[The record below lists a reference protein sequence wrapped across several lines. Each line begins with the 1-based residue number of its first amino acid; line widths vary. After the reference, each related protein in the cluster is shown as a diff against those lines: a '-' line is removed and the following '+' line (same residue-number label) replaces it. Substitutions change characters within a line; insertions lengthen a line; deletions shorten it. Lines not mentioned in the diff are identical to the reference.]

1 MKKPT
6 ISLLFLLFLAFYS
19 FSLSAQETSNE
30 KEEKDTKSKVTTPRN
45 MLEVGLTGGLGL
57 VAGEVEFLPSYAVG
71 IHFRKALDYIFSLR
85 ADFAYS
91 LLRGAE
97 SNAPFREFETTWK
110 SGTLF
115 GVLSLNSLRWNN
127 PVRSSNLYFMVGV
140 GAGVYDMDFKQ
151 ADNPRIGMLKSAL
164 TTNAA
169 GGAGISFRVAN
180 KINIGIEHQVQL
192 PFGNNADFVDG
203 FNTRSGNT
211 DIVNFTNIAVNFNI
225 GNKSSH
231 SEPLYWINPLEGVIS
246 DINDLKKRQEV
257 SLDDSDQDGVLDA
270 LDMEPE
276 TPPGA
281 VVDTKGRTLDSDR
294 DGVPDYLDRE
304 PFYTPSE
311 GEIVNEEGVVIN
323 PGVNRPQGVTEDR
336 VRELIDEALQQTGVI
351 SESGVINDSRINPTE
366 WFLPMLHFNTDQF
379 VIKYSDYGTLASI
392 ARILR
397 ANPGLR
403 LVVTGYADS
412 SGTEQYN
419 NTLSYNR
426 AKSVVDH
433 LVSIHNIGRG
443 RLVLQWK
450 GSKEN
455 LVPSNVNL
463 MNRRVEFRLAGPG
476 DVEMDPPGGK
486 SGY

>member
-6 ISLLFLLFLAFYS
+6 ISLFFLLFLS
-19 FSLSAQETSNE
+19 FFTFPLLAQETTTEEEE
-30 KEEKDTKSKVTTPRN
+30 KEKSKATTPKN
-45 MLEVGLTGGLGL
+45 MLEVGFSGGLGL

-71 IHFRKALDYIFSLR
+71 MHFRKALDYVFSLR
-85 ADFAYS
+85 GDFSYA

-97 SNAPFREFETTWK
+97 SNDPFREFETTWT

-115 GVLSLNSLRWNN
+115 GVISLNSLRWNS
-127 PVRSSNLYFMVGV
+127 PVRSSNLYFMLGGGV
-140 GAGVYDMDFKQ
+140 GSYNMSSKQ
-151 ADNPRIGMLKSAL
+151 TVVPRIDSLGGAF

-169 GGAGISFRVAN
+169 GGVGMSFRIAN
-180 KINIGIEHQVQL
+180 KINIGVEHQVLL
-192 PFGNNADFVDG
+192 PFGDNADRIDG
-203 FNTRSGNT
+203 FTGGT
-211 DIVNFTNIAVNFNI
+211 GGADIVNFTKLAVNFNI

-246 DINDLKKRQEV
+246 DINDLKKRQETN
-257 SLDDSDQDGVLDA
+257 LDDTDQDGVLDA

-304 PFYTPSE
+304 PFYTPAE

-336 VRELIDEALQQTGVI
+336 VRELIGEALQQTGVI
-351 SESGVINDSRINPTE
+351 SEGGVINDVRVNPTE

-379 VIKYSDYGTLASI
+379 AIKYSDYGTLASI

-397 ANPGLR
+397 SNPGMR
-403 LVVTGYADS
+403 LVITGYADS
-412 SGTEQYN
+412 SGAEQYN
-419 NTLSYNR
+419 NGLSYNR
-426 AKSVVDH
+426 AKAVIDH
-433 LVSIHNIGRG
+433 LVSVHNIGRG

-450 GSKEN
+450 GSKES
-455 LVPSNVNL
+455 LVPANVNL

>member
-6 ISLLFLLFLAFYS
+6 ISFLFLLFLTFYS
-19 FSLSAQETSNE
+19 PLLFAQET
-30 KEEKDTKSKVTTPRN
+30 KTEEEQKDTKSKVTTPKN
-45 MLEVGLTGGLGL
+45 MLEVGFRGGLGV
-57 VAGEVEFLPSYAVG
+57 VAGEVEFLPSYVVG
-71 IHFRKALDYIFSLR
+71 MHFRKALDYIFSLR
-85 ADFAYS
+85 GDFSYS

-97 SNAPFREFETTWK
+97 PDDPFRVFETTWK

-115 GVLSLNSLRWNN
+115 GVVSLNSLRWNS
-127 PVRSSNLYFMVGV
+127 PVRSSNLYFMLGV

-151 ADNPRIGMLKSAL
+151 ADTPRVGSLKSVF
-164 TTNAA
+164 TSNAA
-169 GGAGISFRVAN
+169 GGVGMSFRLAN
-180 KINIGIEHQVQL
+180 KVNIGLEHQIL
-192 PFGNNADFVDG
+192 FPFGKNADFVDG
-203 FNTRSGNT
+203 FNTRPGNT
-211 DIVNFTNIAVNFNI
+211 DIVNFTNISINFNI

-246 DINDLKKRQEV
+246 DINELKKRPQV
-257 SLDDSDQDGVLDA
+257 TLDDADQDGVLDA

-304 PFYTPSE
+304 PFYTPAE
-311 GEIVNEEGVVIN
+311 GEVVNEEGVVIN

-336 VRELIDEALQQTGVI
+336 VRELIDEALQQN
-351 SESGVINDSRINPTE
+351 GVINDVRNNPTE

-403 LVVTGYADS
+403 LVITGYADS
-412 SGTEQYN
+412 SGAEQYN
-419 NTLSYNR
+419 NMLSYNR
-426 AKSVVDH
+426 AKAVIDH
-433 LVSIHNIGRG
+433 LVSVHNIGRG

-455 LVPSNVNL
+455 LVPSNTNL
-463 MNRRVEFRLAGPG
+463 MNRRAEFRVAGPG
-476 DVEMDPPGGK
+476 DVEMDPPGEK

>member
-6 ISLLFLLFLAFYS
+6 ISLFFLLFLSFLAFP
-19 FSLSAQETSNE
+19 LLAQETNTEEEDKEAKSNI
-30 KEEKDTKSKVTTPRN
+30 TTPKN
-45 MLEVGLTGGLGL
+45 MLEVGFSGGLGL

-71 IHFRKALDYIFSLR
+71 IHFRKAIDYIFSLR
-85 ADFAYS
+85 GDFSYA
-91 LLRGAE
+91 LFRGAE
-97 SNAPFREFETTWK
+97 SNDPFREFETTWT

-115 GVLSLNSLRWNN
+115 GVVSLNSLRWNS
-127 PVRSSNLYFMVGV
+127 PVRSSNLYFML
-140 GAGVYDMDFKQ
+140 GAGAGSYNMDFKQ
-151 ADNPRIGMLKSAL
+151 TDIPRVGAL
-164 TTNAA
+164 RGAFTANAA
-169 GGAGISFRVAN
+169 GGLGMSFRLAN
-180 KINIGIEHQVQL
+180 KINIGIEHQVLL
-192 PFGNNADFVDG
+192 PFGDNSDLIDG
-203 FNTRSGNT
+203 FTFGT
-211 DIVNFTNIAVNFNI
+211 GGADVVNFTKLAVNFNI

-231 SEPLYWINPLEGVIS
+231 SEPLYWINPLQGVIS
-246 DINDLKKRQEV
+246 DIDELKKRPQV
-257 SLDDSDQDGVLDA
+257 SLDDADQDGVLDA
-270 LDMEPE
+270 LDMEPD

-304 PFYTPSE
+304 PFYPPAE
-311 GEIVNEEGVVIN
+311 GEVVNEEGVVIN
-323 PGVNRPQGVTEDR
+323 PGINRSQGVTEDR
-336 VRELIDEALQQTGVI
+336 VRELIDEALQQN
-351 SESGVINDSRINPTE
+351 GVINDIRSNATE

-403 LVVTGYADS
+403 LVITGYADS
-412 SGTEQYN
+412 SGAEQYN
-419 NTLSYNR
+419 NMLSYNR
-426 AKSVVDH
+426 SKSVIDH
-433 LVSIHNIGRG
+433 LVSVHNIGRG

-455 LVPSNVNL
+455 LVPANANL